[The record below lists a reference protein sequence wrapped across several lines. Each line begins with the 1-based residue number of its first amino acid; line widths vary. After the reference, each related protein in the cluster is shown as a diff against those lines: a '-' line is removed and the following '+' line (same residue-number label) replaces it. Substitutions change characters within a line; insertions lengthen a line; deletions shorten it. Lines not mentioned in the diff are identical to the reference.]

1 MSGQQNIAIEFSRV
15 SCRRDGRVVLAE
27 INLAIARGETVVLLG
42 RSGSGKTT
50 ALKLINRLLEPS
62 SGEVQVESRATTHW
76 DPIHLRRGIGY
87 GIQDVRLLP
96 HYTVEQNIALLP
108 RLEGWPAERV
118 ATRVRELLELVRLP
132 ATEFLH
138 RYPDQLSGGQR
149 QRVGLARALAID
161 PPILLFDE
169 PFGALDPVT
178 RAELQGEL
186 QRLKA
191 VLRKTIVFVT
201 HDTAEALL
209 VADRIAVLDAG
220 HLQGVF
226 TPREF
231 LASHNP
237 AVRPYLAALRAAQG
251 LGV

>member
-1 MSGQQNIAIEFSRV
+1 MHQL
-15 SCRRDGRVVLAE
+15 VLE
-27 INLAIARGETVVLLG
+27 N
-42 RSGSGKTT
+42 
-50 ALKLINRLLEPS
+50 P
-62 SGEVQVESRATTHW
+62 
-76 DPIHLRRGIGY
+76 
-87 GIQDVRLLP
+87 
-96 HYTVEQNIALLP
+96 
-108 RLEGWPAERV
+108 
-118 ATRVRELLELVRLP
+118 
-132 ATEFLH
+132 
-138 RYPDQLSGGQR
+138 
-149 QRVGLARALAID
+149 
-161 PPILLFDE
+161 
-169 PFGALDPVT
+169 
-178 RAELQGEL
+178 L

-231 LASHNP
+231 LASDNP